1 VEQGD
6 RTKSTTSVV
15 LENHGLLTTLMSP
28 LTAMGSFS
36 TSVGVIG
43 RSSYTGTFLASESY
57 RAGVGSSMG

>member
-43 RSSYTGTFLASESY
+43 RSSYTGTFLASES
-57 RAGVGSSMG
+57 